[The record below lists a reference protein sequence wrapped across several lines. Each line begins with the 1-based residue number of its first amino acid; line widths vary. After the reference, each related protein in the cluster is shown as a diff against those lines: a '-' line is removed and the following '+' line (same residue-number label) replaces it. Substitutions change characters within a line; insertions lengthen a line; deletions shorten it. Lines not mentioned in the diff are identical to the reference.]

1 MNTPPT
7 SLERWGELWSQAQ
20 RPCTG
25 DGCCAGFEVFE
36 QVRKAFATQRPGE
49 QEIHPL
55 GLLLTDLAVDHGACI
70 RASLKDE
77 ALDVFCRDLS
87 MQPNSTLRWAAAAL
101 STQPTKQPAKQPCIC
116 GRQGCRGGRRCQ
128 EAVNVATKQSCI
140 CGRGKCGGGRRCPV
154 KNQRTGDQ
162 DGNASLTLR
171 NSLEAV
177 LHGCDDMPAI
187 GSELLL
193 AHARQKAQGEDARGL
208 FITGL
213 AGTFLALEGTPE
225 GTANVTG
232 TTHPAYML
240 AGEWRQA
247 QARRRSWPALH

>member
-1 MNTPPT
+1 MNTPPR

-25 DGCCAGFEVFE
+25 DARCAGFEIFE
-36 QVRKAFATQRPGE
+36 QVRKAFATQRPGA

-87 MQPNSTLRWAAAAL
+87 TEPNSTLGWAAAVL

-116 GRQGCRGGRRCQ
+116 GRQGCRGGR
-128 EAVNVATKQSCI
+128 K
-140 CGRGKCGGGRRCPV
+140 CGRLERACITCDPRRKCRGGRRCPV

-225 GTANVTG
+225 GTANVSG

>member
-1 MNTPPT
+1 MNNP
-7 SLERWGELWSQAQ
+7 
-20 RPCTG
+20 
-25 DGCCAGFEVFE
+25 
-36 QVRKAFATQRPGE
+36 RPG
-49 QEIHPL
+49 
-55 GLLLTDLAVDHGACI
+55 
-70 RASLKDE
+70 
-77 ALDVFCRDLS
+77 
-87 MQPNSTLRWAAAAL
+87 
-101 STQPTKQPAKQPCIC
+101 
-116 GRQGCRGGRRCQ
+116 
-128 EAVNVATKQSCI
+128 
-140 CGRGKCGGGRRCPV
+140 
-154 KNQRTGDQ
+154 DQ
-162 DGNASLTLR
+162 VGNASLMLR

-177 LHGCDDMPAI
+177 LHGCDGRSAI
-187 GSELLL
+187 CSRLLL